1 MASTCPQ
8 CGAVVSAA
16 ATCQDRFDACLI
28 KEFELAVY
36 GAVHHLTVP
45 CYMLQHNLYSA
56 EGWMGARE
64 LLIQF
69 VHRGQAPGE
78 ARRRNRI
85 RVDSG
90 HRSWSV
96 TKGPRLPGVEQIRWT
111 VTIADVRLDTAEHY
125 VADVRRW
132 AESVLADSEALVRS
146 SPPSSDPPE
155 SAP

>member
-1 MASTCPQ
+1 MVSTCPQ
-8 CGAVVSAA
+8 CGAVLSADA
-16 ATCQDRFDACLI
+16 ACKDRFDACLL
-28 KEFELAVY
+28 KEFELAAY

-45 CYMLQHNLYSA
+45 CYLLQHNGYSA
-56 EGWMGARE
+56 EGWMGARA
-64 LLIQF
+64 LLFQF
-69 VHRGQAPGE
+69 VHGGLAPGE
-78 ARRRNRI
+78 ARRRNRN

-96 TKGPRLPGVEQIRWT
+96 TKGPRLPGVEQIGWT

-146 SPPSSDPPE
+146 GPRSSQPAE
-155 SAP
+155 SAA